1 MCGYNEVELCART
14 DRLNYVRVQ
23 RSKPKSGYRERLNYV
38 RVQREVELCAGT
50 DRLNYVRVQT
60 G

>member
-1 MCGYNEVELCART
+1 MC
-14 DRLNYVRVQ
+14 
-23 RSKPKSGYRERLNYV
+23 GYRERLNYV

-50 DRLNYVRVQT
+50 ERLLNNVRVHT